1 LGSIHRL
8 KSLATVCRAG
18 SAPLVVCALLA
29 VASVGC
35 ARSGTVPDPKAAAL
49 SYAKAAEGGDGDAIY
64 DMLSEGARKSRSRQE
79 VKALVASERVELAE
93 QAKALRAEGT
103 RVEAR
108 AQLRYEDGETV
119 ALDMDRGRFWVS
131 AAGALPG
138 GARSPSQAL
147 DQLRRVLARRSY
159 QGLMRVLTPSTRAAI
174 ESDLRSLVEGLENPD
189 TLSVQ
194 TAGDSATVLVPG
206 GHKVKLKRDAGIWRV
221 EDFD

>member
-1 LGSIHRL
+1 LGSLFTQKPCAVVGRFRAAL
-8 KSLATVCRAG
+8 KVLLPLLCTTSL
-18 SAPLVVCALLA
+18 
-29 VASVGC
+29 GC
-35 ARSGTVPDPKAAAL
+35 ARSGSVPDPHAAAL
-49 SYAKAAEGGDGDAIY
+49 SYAKAAESGDGDAVY

-79 VKALVASERVELAE
+79 VKALVASERAELSE
-93 QAKALRAEGT
+93 QAKALRADGA
-103 RVEAR
+103 RIEAR
-108 AQLRYEDGETV
+108 ALLRYEDGEVV

-138 GARSPSQAL
+138 GARSPAQAL

-159 QGLMRVLTPSTRAAI
+159 QGLMRVLTPATRAAI
-174 ESDLRSLVEGLENPD
+174 EADLRSLVEGLENPD
-189 TLSVQ
+189 ALSVQ